1 MKLFKYKKN
10 NIEKYLLY
18 IKYRRKNNGCRWI
31 I

>member
-1 MKLFKYKKN
+1 MTIFNYNKN

-18 IKYRRKNNGCRWI
+18 IKYRRKNNGSRWI